1 MSRLRAEAG
10 ARAFFVRLLAPAG
23 LVRLAR
29 PSEWAEPADAGLGA
43 QSQPGAAADGAHLA
57 AAGLVLRLLVGH

>member
-1 MSRLRAEAG
+1 MRLLRAEAG

-23 LVRLAR
+23 LVRPAR

-57 AAGLVLRLLVGH
+57 AAGRVLRLRVGH